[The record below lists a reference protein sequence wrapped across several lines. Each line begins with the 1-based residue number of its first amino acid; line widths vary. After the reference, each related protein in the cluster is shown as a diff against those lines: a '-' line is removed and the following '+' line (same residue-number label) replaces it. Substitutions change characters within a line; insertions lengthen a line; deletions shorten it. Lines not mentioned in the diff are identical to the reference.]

1 MPQQR
6 MLSILERPRKPRFL
20 NGNSRWSCF
29 VELPCPT
36 KDDEQME
43 SGQKQTIPDQDK
55 PASHQNDVTPAKELK
70 KQKRQAEDSGR

>member
-1 MPQQR
+1 
-6 MLSILERPRKPRFL
+6 
-20 NGNSRWSCF
+20 
-29 VELPCPT
+29 
-36 KDDEQME
+36 ME